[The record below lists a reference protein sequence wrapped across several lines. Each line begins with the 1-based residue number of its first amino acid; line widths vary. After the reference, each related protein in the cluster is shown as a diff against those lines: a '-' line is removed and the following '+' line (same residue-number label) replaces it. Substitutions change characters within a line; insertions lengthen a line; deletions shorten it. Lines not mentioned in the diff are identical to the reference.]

1 MDVSDQLHA
10 PATLPKGK
18 ISWFPLNKKLDGPKN
33 MSRRF
38 GAQRGIVALPGMQRR
53 IDLPIS

>member
-10 PATLPKGK
+10 PATLPNES
-18 ISWFPLNKKLDGPKN
+18 ISRFPLNNKLGGAQN
-33 MSRRF
+33 MSGRF
-38 GAQRGIVALPGMQRR
+38 GAQTGIVALPGMQKR